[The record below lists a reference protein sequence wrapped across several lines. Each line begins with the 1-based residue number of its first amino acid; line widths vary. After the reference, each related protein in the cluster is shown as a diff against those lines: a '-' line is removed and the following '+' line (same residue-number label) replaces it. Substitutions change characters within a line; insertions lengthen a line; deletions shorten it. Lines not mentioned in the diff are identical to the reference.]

1 MVRFRSLRRGKW
13 PPRRSKGDC
22 PRSRFPCSHSADLSR
37 RLPAPH
43 VLPSQHDEAFETEGT
58 KSLAANRTDVCAG
71 HRCHTLNSGFGLRTD
86 PWQQYLTAN
95 SDRLSHF
102 GHRMSLFLQT
112 LVLRGI
118 LFREQEHRQERIGV
132 AMTLW
137 PTGRNDEKKRMK
149 SRLATS
155 MRSAF
160 LRMNSGDRILVSML
174 VAVIVTSLSLKARAQ
189 DESAH
194 TGGPASLILA
204 AESASSAPRAQSDL
218 VEFEKMT
225 WVEMKSALAA
235 GKTTALIYT
244 GGVEERGPQNANGG
258 HNLIAHAT
266 VEAIARK
273 LGNAIF
279 LPVLPY
285 TPNDAE
291 SIPGTIGI
299 TNELLAAMLE
309 RIAEQ
314 AALNGFRNVI
324 LMGDHGGGQPQVYE
338 EVAKKLDGTLSGGA
352 RVFYCDQVYRP
363 ANDAFDQ
370 YLTQHG
376 YPLGLH
382 GYLFDTSEMMYLD
395 KDNTWV
401 RRDLVSSAVGDPVVG
416 HTAGDGKAQFGP
428 HSPQNGIL
436 GDARRSTA
444 ELGKRAFDMK
454 VDFAVRQIRSLLST
468 S

>member
-1 MVRFRSLRRGKW
+1 MGLG
-13 PPRRSKGDC
+13 
-22 PRSRFPCSHSADLSR
+22 SAS
-37 RLPAPH
+37 
-43 VLPSQHDEAFETEGT
+43 
-58 KSLAANRTDVCAG
+58 KSLV
-71 HRCHTLNSGFGLRTD
+71 
-86 PWQQYLTAN
+86 
-95 SDRLSHF
+95 
-102 GHRMSLFLQT
+102 
-112 LVLRGI
+112 
-118 LFREQEHRQERIGV
+118 
-132 AMTLW
+132 
-137 PTGRNDEKKRMK
+137 
-149 SRLATS
+149 
-155 MRSAF
+155 
-160 LRMNSGDRILVSML
+160 ML
-174 VAVIVTSLSLKARAQ
+174 VAGC
-189 DESAH
+189 
-194 TGGPASLILA
+194 TGALLLA
-204 AESASSAPRAQSDL
+204 ARPACAAPCAQTDL

-225 WVEMKSALAA
+225 WVEVKCEIAA

-258 HNLIAHAT
+258 HNLIAHAA

-309 RIAEQ
+309 RISQQ
-314 AALNGFRNVI
+314 AALNGFRNI
-324 LMGDHGGGQPQVYE
+324 IIMGDHGGGQPQVYQD
-338 EVAKKLDGTLSGGA
+338 VAKKLDGELSGGA

-363 ANDAFDQ
+363 ANDAFDH

-401 RRDLVSSAVGDPVVG
+401 RRDLIASAVGDPVVG

-428 HSPQNGIL
+428 HSRQNCIL
-436 GDARRSTA
+436 GDARRSTV

-454 VDFAVRQIRSLLST
+454 VDYAVKQIRGLLPT
-468 S
+468 D

>member
-1 MVRFRSLRRGKW
+1 MRAGVIFRF
-13 PPRRSKGDC
+13 
-22 PRSRFPCSHSADLSR
+22 
-37 RLPAPH
+37 LPM
-43 VLPSQHDEAFETEGT
+43 SIAFGGA
-58 KSLAANRTDVCAG
+58 S
-71 HRCHTLNSGFGLRTD
+71 
-86 PWQQYLTAN
+86 LTA
-95 SDRLSHF
+95 
-102 GHRMSLFLQT
+102 T
-112 LVLRGI
+112 T
-118 LFREQEHRQERIGV
+118 
-132 AMTLW
+132 A
-137 PTGRNDEKKRMK
+137 
-149 SRLATS
+149 A
-155 MRSAF
+155 
-160 LRMNSGDRILVSML
+160 
-174 VAVIVTSLSLKARAQ
+174 
-189 DESAH
+189 SAH
-194 TGGPASLILA
+194 VV
-204 AESASSAPRAQSDL
+204 ESVHAPPCPHSDQ

-225 WVEMKSALAA
+225 WVEVKCAIAA

-299 TNELLAAMLE
+299 TNELLAALLE

-314 AALNGFRNVI
+314 AALNGFRNI
-324 LMGDHGGGQPQVYE
+324 IIMGDHGGGQPEVYR
-338 EVAKKLDGTLSGGA
+338 EVARKLDGQLSGGA

-370 YLTQHG
+370 YLVRHG

-382 GYLFDTSEMMYLD
+382 AYLFDTSEMMFLD
-395 KDNTWV
+395 KDDTWV
-401 RRDLVSSAVGDPVVG
+401 RRDLIPSAVGDPVVG
-416 HTAGDGKAQFGP
+416 HTAGDGKALFGA

-444 ELGKRAFDMK
+444 ELGKLAIDMK
-454 VDFAVRQIRSLLST
+454 VDFAVKQIRSLLPSP
-468 S
+468 

>member
-1 MVRFRSLRRGKW
+1 MRVGSV
-13 PPRRSKGDC
+13 
-22 PRSRFPCSHSADLSR
+22 SRFLLMSIACGA
-37 RLPAPH
+37 A
-43 VLPSQHDEAFETEGT
+43 
-58 KSLAANRTDVCAG
+58 SLM
-71 HRCHTLNSGFGLRTD
+71 
-86 PWQQYLTAN
+86 LTA
-95 SDRLSHF
+95 
-102 GHRMSLFLQT
+102 G
-112 LVLRGI
+112 
-118 LFREQEHRQERIGV
+118 
-132 AMTLW
+132 
-137 PTGRNDEKKRMK
+137 
-149 SRLATS
+149 
-155 MRSAF
+155 
-160 LRMNSGDRILVSML
+160 
-174 VAVIVTSLSLKARAQ
+174 
-189 DESAH
+189 SAH
-194 TGGPASLILA
+194 A
-204 AESASSAPRAQSDL
+204 AESAQATPCPQTDQ

-225 WVEMKSALAA
+225 WVEVRCAIAA

-291 SIPGTIGI
+291 SIPGTVGI
-299 TNELLAAMLE
+299 TNELLAGMLE
-309 RIAEQ
+309 RIAQQ
-314 AALNGFRNVI
+314 AALNGFRNI
-324 LMGDHGGGQPQVYE
+324 IIMGDHGGGQPDVYR
-338 EVAKKLDGTLSGGA
+338 EVAKKLDGQLSGAA

-370 YLTQHG
+370 YLVQHG

-382 GYLFDTSEMMYLD
+382 SYLFDTSEMMYLD

-401 RRDLVSSAVGDPVVG
+401 RRDLIPSAVGDPVVG
-416 HTAGDGKAQFGP
+416 RTAGDGKAQFGP

-444 ELGKRAFDMK
+444 ELGKLAIDMK
-454 VDFAVRQIRSLLST
+454 VDFAVRQIRSLLPS

>member
-1 MVRFRSLRRGKW
+1 MLLGKTESEM
-13 PPRRSKGDC
+13 RDGSV
-22 PRSRFPCSHSADLSR
+22 SHSL
-37 RLPAPH
+37 LMLI
-43 VLPSQHDEAFETEGT
+43 VGGT
-58 KSLAANRTDVCAG
+58 
-71 HRCHTLNSGFGLRTD
+71 
-86 PWQQYLTAN
+86 
-95 SDRLSHF
+95 
-102 GHRMSLFLQT
+102 
-112 LVLRGI
+112 
-118 LFREQEHRQERIGV
+118 
-132 AMTLW
+132 
-137 PTGRNDEKKRMK
+137 
-149 SRLATS
+149 
-155 MRSAF
+155 
-160 LRMNSGDRILVSML
+160 
-174 VAVIVTSLSLKARAQ
+174 
-189 DESAH
+189 
-194 TGGPASLILA
+194 ASLILGTG
-204 AESASSAPRAQSDL
+204 SAQAAPRTQTDL

-225 WVEMKSALAA
+225 WVEVRAALAA

-266 VEAIARK
+266 AEAIARE

-314 AALNGFRNVI
+314 AALNGFRTVI
-324 LMGDHGGGQPQVYE
+324 LLGDHAGGQPQVYE
-338 EVAKKLDGTLSGGA
+338 QVAKKLDGTLSGGA
-352 RVFYCDQVYRP
+352 RVFYCDQVYRA

-370 YLTQHG
+370 YLAQHG
-376 YPLGLH
+376 YPPGLH

-401 RRDLVSSAVGDPVVG
+401 RRDLVSSAVGDPVV
-416 HTAGDGKAQFGP
+416 DGKAQFGP

-454 VDFAVRQIRSLLST
+454 VDFAVRQIRSLLPT

>member
-1 MVRFRSLRRGKW
+1 MLLRKTESDMRLGSVSRSL
-13 PPRRSKGDC
+13 
-22 PRSRFPCSHSADLSR
+22 LM
-37 RLPAPH
+37 LI
-43 VLPSQHDEAFETEGT
+43 
-58 KSLAANRTDVCAG
+58 AG
-71 HRCHTLNSGFGLRTD
+71 GMAC
-86 PWQQYLTAN
+86 
-95 SDRLSHF
+95 
-102 GHRMSLFLQT
+102 
-112 LVLRGI
+112 
-118 LFREQEHRQERIGV
+118 
-132 AMTLW
+132 
-137 PTGRNDEKKRMK
+137 
-149 SRLATS
+149 
-155 MRSAF
+155 
-160 LRMNSGDRILVSML
+160 
-174 VAVIVTSLSLKARAQ
+174 
-189 DESAH
+189 
-194 TGGPASLILA
+194 LILA
-204 AESASSAPRAQSDL
+204 AGPVYAAPCAQTDL

-225 WVEMKSALAA
+225 WVEVKCEIA
-235 GKTTALIYT
+235 GGKPTAPISP
-244 GGVEERGPQNANGG
+244 GGTEQRGPHLANGG
-258 HNLIAHAT
+258 HNLIAHEV

-299 TNELLAAMLE
+299 TNELLAALLE

-324 LMGDHGGGQPQVYE
+324 LMGVHGGGQPPVYQ
-338 EVAKKLDGTLSGGA
+338 AAARKLDGNLRGGA

-363 ANDAFDQ
+363 ANDAFDR
-370 YLTQHG
+370 YLTQNG

-382 GYLFDTSEMMYLD
+382 GYLFDTSIMMYLD

-416 HTAGDGKAQFGP
+416 HTAGDAKARFGP

-454 VDFAVRQIRSLLST
+454 VEYAVRQIRGLLADLSDGGAALRSGNST
-468 S
+468 AATSSSPASSR

>member
-1 MVRFRSLRRGKW
+1 MRIGPV
-13 PPRRSKGDC
+13 
-22 PRSRFPCSHSADLSR
+22 SHSL
-37 RLPAPH
+37 LMLI
-43 VLPSQHDEAFETEGT
+43 VG
-58 KSLAANRTDVCAG
+58 
-71 HRCHTLNSGFGLRTD
+71 
-86 PWQQYLTAN
+86 
-95 SDRLSHF
+95 
-102 GHRMSLFLQT
+102 
-112 LVLRGI
+112 
-118 LFREQEHRQERIGV
+118 GV
-132 AMTLW
+132 ASLL
-137 PTGRNDEKKRMK
+137 PGTG
-149 SRLATS
+149 
-155 MRSAF
+155 SAQ
-160 LRMNSGDRILVSML
+160 
-174 VAVIVTSLSLKARAQ
+174 A
-189 DESAH
+189 
-194 TGGPASLILA
+194 
-204 AESASSAPRAQSDL
+204 APRAQTDL

-225 WVEMKSALAA
+225 WVEVRAALAA

-324 LMGDHGGGQPQVYE
+324 LMGDHGGGQPQVYQQ
-338 EVAKKLDGTLSGGA
+338 VARKLDGTLSGGA
-352 RVFYCDQVYRP
+352 RVFYCDQVYRA

-370 YLTQHG
+370 YLAQHG
-376 YPLGLH
+376 YPPGLH

-395 KDNTWV
+395 KDDTWV
-401 RRDLVSSAVGDPVVG
+401 RRDLVASASGDSVV
-416 HTAGDGKAQFGP
+416 DGKARFGP

-436 GDARRSTA
+436 GDARRSSA

-454 VDFAVRQIRSLLST
+454 VDYAVRQIRSLLPSE
-468 S
+468 

>member
-1 MVRFRSLRRGKW
+1 MGSDMRVGSV
-13 PPRRSKGDC
+13 S
-22 PRSRFPCSHSADLSR
+22 
-37 RLPAPH
+37 
-43 VLPSQHDEAFETEGT
+43 
-58 KSLAANRTDVCAG
+58 KSLLMLIAG
-71 HRCHTLNSGFGLRTD
+71 G
-86 PWQQYLTAN
+86 TA
-95 SDRLSHF
+95 S
-102 GHRMSLFLQT
+102 
-112 LVLRGI
+112 LVL
-118 LFREQEHRQERIGV
+118 V
-132 AMTLW
+132 AR
-137 PTGRNDEKKRMK
+137 P
-149 SRLATS
+149 AC
-155 MRSAF
+155 A
-160 LRMNSGDRILVSML
+160 
-174 VAVIVTSLSLKARAQ
+174 AACAQ
-189 DESAH
+189 
-194 TGGPASLILA
+194 T
-204 AESASSAPRAQSDL
+204 DL

-225 WVEMKSALAA
+225 WVEVKCEIAA

-244 GGVEERGPQNANGG
+244 GGIEQRGPQNANGG
-258 HNLIAHAT
+258 HNVIAHAT

-309 RIAEQ
+309 RIAQQ
-314 AALNGFRNVI
+314 AALNGFRNI
-324 LMGDHGGGQPQVYE
+324 IIMGDHGGGQPQVYQ
-338 EVAKKLDGTLSGGA
+338 EVAKKLDGELSGGA

-363 ANDAFDQ
+363 ANDAFDH

-401 RRDLVSSAVGDPVVG
+401 RRDLISSAVGDPVVG

-428 HSPQNGIL
+428 HSRQNGIL
-436 GDARRSTA
+436 GDARRSTV

-454 VDFAVRQIRSLLST
+454 VTYAVRQIRSLLPT
-468 S
+468 E

>member
-1 MVRFRSLRRGKW
+1 MRAGPV
-13 PPRRSKGDC
+13 
-22 PRSRFPCSHSADLSR
+22 SHSLLMSI
-37 RLPAPH
+37 
-43 VLPSQHDEAFETEGT
+43 VGGT
-58 KSLAANRTDVCAG
+58 
-71 HRCHTLNSGFGLRTD
+71 
-86 PWQQYLTAN
+86 
-95 SDRLSHF
+95 
-102 GHRMSLFLQT
+102 
-112 LVLRGI
+112 
-118 LFREQEHRQERIGV
+118 
-132 AMTLW
+132 
-137 PTGRNDEKKRMK
+137 
-149 SRLATS
+149 
-155 MRSAF
+155 
-160 LRMNSGDRILVSML
+160 
-174 VAVIVTSLSLKARAQ
+174 
-189 DESAH
+189 
-194 TGGPASLILA
+194 ASLILGTGSAQA
-204 AESASSAPRAQSDL
+204 APCAPTDL

-225 WVEMKSALAA
+225 WVEVKCEIAA

-244 GGVEERGPQNANGG
+244 GGTEQRGPHLANGG
-258 HNLIAHAT
+258 HNLIAHEV

-299 TNELLAAMLE
+299 TNELLAALLE

-324 LMGDHGGGQPQVYE
+324 LMGDHGGGQPHVYQ
-338 EVAKKLDGTLSGGA
+338 EVARKLDGNLSGGA

-363 ANDAFDQ
+363 ANDAFDR

-395 KDNTWV
+395 KHDTWV
-401 RRDLVSSAVGDPVVG
+401 RRDLISSALGDPVIG

-444 ELGKRAFDMK
+444 ELGKRAFDLK
-454 VDFAVRQIRSLLST
+454 VDYAVRQIRSLLPSE
-468 S
+468 